1 MVVNGI
7 EISRVCL
14 SSVCWGEVKPRLS
27 RPNSSAHVILIVSS
41 RFLKPDAGHKLIH
54 EHCVKSE
61 WLTGNVE
68 LLRLPERP
76 EGVAEGELFD
86 HGHPEEIFFGEGK
99 SFQLRTNKYSK
110 YKNKSSAKS
119 FNVVIYFL
127 KFQGYLDF

>member
-1 MVVNGI
+1 M
-7 EISRVCL
+7 
-14 SSVCWGEVKPRLS
+14 CWGEVKPRLS

-86 HGHPEEIFFGEGK
+86 HGHPEEIFFGGGEKVFNCWHGGLI
-99 SFQLRTNKYSK
+99 SIPSTRTKVLPKVSM
-110 YKNKSSAKS
+110 
-119 FNVVIYFL
+119 L
-127 KFQGYLDF
+127 